1 MESQTIPIIVGC
13 HVELN
18 FLDRT
23 GNKDRLN
30 IDIVPDESADFIH
43 GFLGESTPLA
53 KVLVGEKAGTVIP
66 YLKDDILAIEILR
79 VTPSTVNAPD
89 DAQEKR
95 QLNINKAIRE
105 VENTSAVV
113 FASSFSGK
121 WGDYDPES
129 LPIEEQPDEGEPDK

>member
-1 MESQTIPIIVGC
+1 MVGC

-18 FLDRT
+18 LLDRR

-53 KVLVGEKAGTVIP
+53 KVLVGEKAGTIIP
-66 YLKDDILAIEILR
+66 YLRDDILAIEILR
-79 VTPSTVNAPD
+79 VTPSMVNAPD
-89 DAQEKR
+89 DAQKKR

-105 VENTSAVV
+105 VEHTSAVV

-129 LPIEEQPDEGEPDK
+129 LPIEEQPDESEPGK

>member
-1 MESQTIPIIVGC
+1 MEPQTITIIVGC

-18 FLDRT
+18 LLDRA
-23 GNKDRLN
+23 GRKEPLA

-53 KVLVGEKAGTVIP
+53 KVLVGERAGNVIP

-79 VTPSTVNAPD
+79 VIPSNINAPD
-89 DAQEKR
+89 DAQQKR
-95 QLNINKAIRE
+95 QLKMNQAQRE
-105 VENTSAVV
+105 VEHTSAVV

-129 LPIEEQPDEGEPDK
+129 LPTVEKPEEDEP